1 MTALLFFWGALALL
15 AYAYAGFP
23 LLLLVRSRLVR
34 RPQHPADHEPTVS
47 LIICAHN
54 EVSSIAE
61 KLDNIR
67 RLDYPSD
74 RLEVIVA
81 SDGSTDGTDEVVR
94 SRADSGVRLLSLP
107 RLGKIPT
114 LNAAV
119 AEASGEILVFSDAN
133 SMYERGAIRALVRP
147 LADPR
152 VGGVAGDQRYS
163 KAASA
168 ADEGEGERAYWNI
181 DRMLKQ
187 WQSRA
192 GSVTS
197 STGAI
202 HAIRASLFRVV
213 PSGVTDDFWISC
225 NVVAQRA
232 RLVFAEDAIAIEPAA
247 SSSGLEFDRKVRVM
261 TRGLRG
267 VWLMRE
273 LLNPFRHGFYSIQ
286 LLSHKI
292 LRRLVFLPLVVL
304 AVTAPLLWADGMVYR
319 LATLGQAALYGTA
332 AMGALIP
339 GRGRFSRIASI
350 PFFFCMVNA
359 AAAVATLNLLRGKTI
374 ESWEPRREAVSS
386 GTGDS
391 VSGEQRA

>member
-1 MTALLFFWGALALL
+1 MTAFLFFFALALL
-15 AYAYAGFP
+15 AYAYLGFP
-23 LLLLVRSRLVR
+23 ILLLARSRLVQ
-34 RPQHPADHEPTVS
+34 RPYRSGDHEPTVS

-54 EVSSIAE
+54 EVTSIGE
-61 KLDNIR
+61 KLENIR

-94 SRADSGVRLLSLP
+94 GAAGVRLLSLP

-168 ADEGEGERAYWNI
+168 ADEGEGERAYWNV

-225 NVVAQRA
+225 NVVAQRT

>member
-1 MTALLFFWGALALL
+1 MTAFLFFFALALL
-15 AYAYAGFP
+15 AYAYLGFP
-23 LLLLVRSRLVR
+23 ILLLARSRLVK
-34 RPQHPADHEPTVS
+34 RPHRCGDHEPTVS

-54 EVSSIAE
+54 EVTSIGE
-61 KLDNIR
+61 KLENIR
-67 RLDYPSD
+67 RLDYPGD

-81 SDGSTDGTDEVVR
+81 SDGSSDGTDGVVR
-94 SRADSGVRLLSLP
+94 GAAGVRLLSLP

-147 LADPR
+147 FADPR
-152 VGGVAGDQRYS
+152 VGGVAGDQRYA
-163 KAASA
+163 KATSI

-187 WQSRA
+187 WQSLS

-202 HAIRASLFRVV
+202 HAIRRSLFRVV
-213 PSGVTDDFWISC
+213 PSGVTDDFWIST
-225 NVVAQRA
+225 NVVAQGT
-232 RLVFAEDAIAIEPAA
+232 RLVFAPDAIAIEPPAT
-247 SSSGLEFDRKVRVM
+247 SSGLEFSRKVRVM

-273 LLNPFRHGFYSIQ
+273 LLDPFRHGFYSVQ
-286 LLSHKI
+286 LLSHKV
-292 LRRLVFLPLVVL
+292 LRRLVFVPLAVL
-304 AVTAPLLWADGMVYR
+304 AVAAPLLWADGVIYR
-319 LATLGQAALYGTA
+319 LATLGQSALYGA
-332 AMGALIP
+332 AAVGGLVP
-339 GRGRFSRIASI
+339 SRGRFSRIASI

-374 ESWEPRREAVSS
+374 ESWEPRREAVPASA
-386 GTGDS
+386 GDGA
-391 VSGEQRA
+391 SGEQRA